1 MRVVLVGADM
11 EENLGL
17 CMISAAATAARHDV
31 RVVGFNERAQLVA
44 VVQKLLSLKPA
55 VVGLGIQ
62 FQHRAH
68 EFLSLSRRL
77 RAAGFRGHITAGG
90 QWPTM
95 AWRQALAPNTGL
107 DSVVLHEGE
116 QTIVE
121 LLAAIDDKA
130 DLDAVAGLALRG
142 ASGQPLQTAPRP
154 LASELDALP
163 FPRRYRR
170 HSSHIGVPFI
180 PMSGSR
186 GCWGSC
192 SFCAITTA
200 SRDAK
205 ARGAQGAKFRR
216 RSPKNVAAEMAGLWH
231 AAGRKSAIFCFH
243 DDNFLL
249 PRPADTLE
257 RVSEMRR
264 HLDDFGVG
272 KAAIVG
278 KCRPDTVTPE
288 LARELAKLGVVRLYV
303 GVENASQA
311 SADHLNRKT
320 QTQTVDQAL
329 RALREAGIFACYNL
343 LIFEPDATL
352 DDIRTNIAFIKNHPE
367 HPVNFCRVEPYHG
380 TPLHKLLESRGI
392 LTGSHLGWD
401 YRIADDRT
409 ELMYRICSAAFRER
423 NFAAWGV
430 ANRYMGLGYSAKLLD
445 YFYDDQR
452 LAVEALKRRAAD
464 LTRDIALENAEL
476 LERALEIAETADLA
490 DEDLILKKT
499 ALLGLE
505 IAALDRVRHAQI
517 DDLNEDMRA
526 LARRAGARKGG
537 SAPTRLLRQAL
548 QGVAMLGAVSVST
561 VGCGGSTSS
570 TRPSVDASHDVKEE
584 PTVYDALPYDAGA
597 DVPDATVVD
606 ALPYDA
612 GTDADAAVPD
622 PLPYDAGTDAADAA
636 PDTTVVDQAPPD
648 GGVDGGSAR
657 NDTPAADH
665 WRDTSPRRAQRTRDL
680 PLYAPPTFTLASERD
695 GERVRVRME
704 GAPENVTTRWEA
716 SGQVIGSGREV
727 EWVPDSE
734 DDQIRLAVRSTGGI
748 AVVSLRVS
756 EVES

>member
-17 CMISAAATAARHDV
+17 CMISAAAAGARHDV
-31 RVVGFNERAQLVA
+31 RVVGFNERGEIDA
-44 VVQKLLSLKPA
+44 VVQKLLSFKPA

-77 RAAGFRGHITAGG
+77 RAAGFSGHITAGG

-95 AWRQALAPNTGL
+95 AWRHALGASTGI

-121 LLAAIDDKA
+121 LLAALDDKTE
-130 DLDAVAGLALRG
+130 LETVAGMALRS
-142 ASGQPLQTAPRP
+142 ASGQPMQTAPRS
-154 LASELDALP
+154 LENDLDALP
-163 FPRRYRR
+163 FARRYRR
-170 HSSHIGVPFI
+170 HTSHVGVPFI

-186 GCWGSC
+186 GCWGAC

-205 ARGAQGAKFRR
+205 ARGAEGAKFRR
-216 RSPKNVAAEMAGLWH
+216 RSPENVATEMAGLWH
-231 AAGRKSAIFCFH
+231 AAGRKSAVFCFH

-249 PRPADTLE
+249 PRPGDSLE
-257 RVSEMRR
+257 RVTEMRR
-264 HLDDFGVG
+264 HLDEFGVG
-272 KAAIVG
+272 KAALVG

-320 QTQTVDQAL
+320 QTQTVGQAL
-329 RALREAGIFACYNL
+329 AAMREAGIFACYNL

-352 DDIRTNIAFIKNHPE
+352 DDVRRNIEFIKNHPE

-380 TPLHKLLESRGI
+380 TPLHQLLESRGI

-430 ANRYMGLGYSAKLLD
+430 ANRYMGLGYSAKLLE

-452 LAVEALKRRAAD
+452 LAVAALSRRAAD

-476 LERALEIAETADLA
+476 LGRALEIAETADLA

-505 IAALDRVRHAQI
+505 ISALDRVRHAQI

-537 SAPTRLLRQAL
+537 GAPTRRLRQAL
-548 QGVAMLGAVSVST
+548 QGVAMLGAVSVGT
-561 VGCGGSTSS
+561 VGCGGSTS
-570 TRPSVDASHDVKEE
+570 TNHPSVDAAHDVKEE
-584 PTVYDALPYDAGA
+584 PTVYDALPYDGGK
-597 DVPDATVVD
+597 DVSEDATVYD

-612 GTDADAAVPD
+612 GTDAS
-622 PLPYDAGTDAADAA
+622 DAA

-648 GGVDGGSAR
+648 GGFDGGSAR
-657 NDTPAADH
+657 NDPPAADH

-680 PLYAPPTFTLASERD
+680 PLYAPPTFSLAAERSGD
-695 GERVRVRME
+695 RVRVRIE
-704 GAPENVTTRWEA
+704 GGPENVTARWEA
-716 SGQVIGSGREV
+716 SGQVIGTGREV

-734 DDQIRLAVRSTGGI
+734 DDQIRLAVRAKGGI

-756 EVES
+756 EVEV

>member
-17 CMISAAATAARHDV
+17 CMISAAAAGARHDV
-31 RVVGFNERAQLVA
+31 RVVGFSERGELDA
-44 VVQKLLSLKPA
+44 VVQKVLAHKPA

-68 EFLSLSRRL
+68 EFLSLSRSL

-95 AWRQALAPNTGL
+95 AWKHALGASTGL

-116 QTIVE
+116 QTFVE
-121 LLAAIDDKA
+121 LLKAIDA
-130 DLDAVAGLALRG
+130 ETDLEVVAGLALRSS
-142 ASGQPLQTAPRP
+142 SGQPAQTAPRS
-154 LASELDALP
+154 LAKDLDALP
-163 FPRRYRR
+163 FARRYRR
-170 HSSHIGVPFI
+170 HTSHVGVPFI

-186 GCWGSC
+186 GCWGAC

-216 RSPKNVAAEMAGLWH
+216 RSPGNVAAEMAGLWH

-249 PRPADTLE
+249 PRPEDSLR
-257 RVSEMRR
+257 RVTEMRR
-264 HLDDFGVG
+264 HLDEFGVG
-272 KAAIVG
+272 KAALVG
-278 KCRPDTVTPE
+278 KCRPDTVTPD
-288 LARELAKLGVVRLYV
+288 LARELARLGVVRLYV

-329 RALREAGIFACYNL
+329 AALRQAGIFACYNL

-352 DDIRTNIAFIKNHPE
+352 DDIRTNIEFIKTHPE

-380 TPLHKLLESRGI
+380 TPLHQLLETRGI

-430 ANRYMGLGYSAKLLD
+430 ANRYMGLGYSAKLIE
-445 YFYDDQR
+445 YFYDDHR
-452 LAVEALKRRAAD
+452 LAGEALKRRAAD
-464 LTRDIALENAEL
+464 LTREIALENAEL

-490 DEDLILKKT
+490 DEDWILKKT

-505 IAALDRVRHAQI
+505 IAALDRVRHSQI
-517 DDLNEDMRA
+517 DELNDDMRA
-526 LARRAGARKGG
+526 LARRAGVRKGG
-537 SAPTRLLRQAL
+537 GAPTRLLRQAL
-548 QGVAMLGAVSVST
+548 QGMAMLGAVSVST
-561 VGCGGSTSS
+561 VGCGGSTS
-570 TRPSVDASHDVKEE
+570 TNPPSVDASHDVKEE
-584 PTVYDALPYDAGA
+584 EATVYDALPYDAGK
-597 DVPDATVVD
+597 DVSEDATV
-606 ALPYDA
+606 YDA
-612 GTDADAAVPD
+612 
-622 PLPYDAGTDAADAA
+622 LPYDAGTDAADAA

-648 GGVDGGSAR
+648 GGFDGGSAR
-657 NDTPAADH
+657 NDVPAADH
-665 WRDTSPRRAQRTRDL
+665 WRDTSPRRAERTRDL
-680 PLYAPPTFTLASERD
+680 PLYAPPTFTLAAERAGD
-695 GERVRVRME
+695 RVRVRVE
-704 GAPENVTTRWEA
+704 GGPRNVTTRWEA
-716 SGQVIGSGREV
+716 SGQVIGAGREV

-734 DDQIRLAVRSTGGI
+734 DDQIRLAVRAQGGI
-748 AVVSLRVS
+748 AVVSLRLS